1 MKRIGFLSFDH
12 WQPSAGSQTRA
23 VCAEPGL
30 TTARHE
36 SVESS
41 SVEVRKVAR

>member
-1 MKRIGFLSFDH
+1 MKRIGFLSFGH
-12 WQPSAGSQTRA
+12 WQPSPGSQIRA
-23 VCAEPGL
+23 ICVEPGL

-36 SVESS
+36 SVELR